1 MTHIMFR
8 LFDRLLGFDR
18 LLRARREDC
27 LFDD

>member
-1 MTHIMFR
+1 MTHIMFL

-18 LLRARREDC
+18 LLQVRREDC